1 MKSTVLNTTQLAFLE
16 DLMLRFGK
24 VVTYEQ
30 IAPLVPTSDAVAK
43 RQFVSRLAATGWL
56 VRIKKGVYQVAD
68 DISSLGT
75 LTLSRYALAQILAP
89 GSYVSFEAAL
99 QFHGMHD
106 QLLLTTTS
114 VNLTQRSAVTIEE
127 YRYRFVKTSEKY
139 FFGFAEHT
147 LDGQK
152 ALIAHPEKALV
163 DMVQLHRSAHSAD
176 RVAEVLSEHR
186 DSIDTKRLLSY
197 LSQSNLTTQ
206 RIFGLLF
213 DTIDLPYAEQFL
225 QSAQQGQAAS
235 KLTAQSSQYNAKWR
249 LYYTPALIER
259 YRNAI

>member
-16 DLMLRFGK
+16 NLMVRFGK

-43 RQFVSRLAATGWL
+43 RQFVSRLSAAGWL
-56 VRIKKGVYQVAD
+56 VRIKKGVYQVA

-114 VNLTQRSAVTIEE
+114 VHLTQRPTVTLEE
-127 YRYRFVKTSEKY
+127 YRYRFVRTTEKY
-139 FFGFAEHT
+139 FFGFAEHS

-152 ALIAHPEKALV
+152 TLIATPEKALI
-163 DMVQLHRSAHSAD
+163 DMVQLHRSAHSTD
-176 RVAEVLSEHR
+176 RVAEVLSEYQ
-186 DSIDTKRLLSY
+186 DSIDAKRLQNY
-197 LSQSNLTTQ
+197 LSRSNLTTQ

-213 DTIDLPYAEQFL
+213 DAMDVPYSNALL

-235 KLTAQSSQYNAKWR
+235 KITAQSSEYNAKWR
-249 LYYTPALIER
+249 LYYTPALLDR
-259 YRNAI
+259 YTVTA

>member
-1 MKSTVLNTTQLAFLE
+1 MKSAVLNTTQLTFLE
-16 DLMLRFGK
+16 ELMLRFGK

-43 RQFVSRLAATGWL
+43 RQFVSRLSSAGWL
-56 VRIKKGVYQVAD
+56 VRIKNGVYQVA

-106 QLLLTTTS
+106 QLLRTTTS
-114 VNLTQRSAVTIEE
+114 VHRTQRPAVALEE

-152 ALIAHPEKALV
+152 SLIAHPEKALV
-163 DMVQLHRSAHSAD
+163 DMVQLHRSTHSAD

-186 DSIDTKRLLSY
+186 DSIDTERLLDY
-197 LSQSNLTTQ
+197 LSRSNLTTQ

-213 DTIDLPYAEQFL
+213 DTIDLPYAEQLL

-259 YRNAI
+259 YSNAL

>member
-1 MKSTVLNTTQLAFLE
+1 MKSTVLNTTQLTFLE

-30 IAPLVPTSDAVAK
+30 IAPLVLTSDAVAK

-56 VRIKKGVYQVAD
+56 VRVKKGIYQVA

-75 LTLSRYALAQILAP
+75 LTLSRYALAQILAS

-106 QLLLTTTS
+106 QLLLTTSS
-114 VNLTQRSAVTIEE
+114 VHRTQRPAVALEE
-127 YRYRFVKTSEKY
+127 HRYRFVKTSEQY
-139 FFGFAEHT
+139 FFGFEKHT

-152 ALIAHPEKALV
+152 ALLATPEKALI
-163 DMVQLHRSAHSAD
+163 DMVQLHRSAHSTD
-176 RVAEVLSEHR
+176 RVAEVLSEYQG
-186 DSIDTKRLLSY
+186 SIDCQRLQNY
-197 LSQSNLTTQ
+197 LSRSNLTTQ

-213 DTIDLPYAEQFL
+213 VTIDLPYAEQL
-225 QSAQQGQAAS
+225 VQSAQQGQATS
-235 KLTAQSSQYNAKWR
+235 KLTAQSSKYNAKWR
-249 LYYTPALIER
+249 LYYTPTLIER
-259 YRNAI
+259 YRNTA